1 MVIFEIVFPVIAIA
15 FGGYLAAYKRILS
28 ARDTDGILRFVFYI
42 ALPIVLFNSLAHMEL
57 PSQINW
63 KFMLSYYLVVVVIY
77 AIGVMVSRHCFS
89 ASLKEQGIYGLGAS
103 YSNLVLVG
111 LPIISA
117 GFGDQGLLPLF
128 MIVSIHSATLFFI
141 SSVLIERE
149 NGEETTTAGQ
159 IFLLTIKNLIRNPI
173 IISLA
178 FGFTFNVLNIPLPQ
192 PIDDTL
198 NLVSKAAVPCALF
211 ALGASLNQYKLAGQF
226 VESLTM
232 VGLKI
237 VVQPFL
243 VWVLAFQVFHLDPLW
258 GGVAILSA
266 GMPVGINTFV
276 FAQKYQAGVTV
287 NSTGIL
293 LSSVLAIFSQ
303 SFLLSQFI

>member
-1 MVIFEIVFPVIAIA
+1 MVIFEIVFPVFAIA
-15 FGGYLAAYKRILS
+15 FGGYLAAYKRIVS

-42 ALPIVLFNSLAHMEL
+42 ALPIVLFTSLAHMEL

-63 KFMLSYYLVVVVIY
+63 KFFLSYYLVVVVIY
-77 AIGVMVSRHCFS
+77 AIGILVSRHYFS
-89 ASLKEQGIYGLGAS
+89 ASLKEQGILGLGAS

-128 MIVSIHSATLFFI
+128 MLVSIHSATLFFI
-141 SSVLIERE
+141 ATVFMERE
-149 NGEETTTAGQ
+149 NGEITTTAGQ
-159 IFLLTIKNLIRNPI
+159 IFMLTIKNLVRNPI

-178 FGFTFNVLNIPLPQ
+178 LGFAFNILKIPLAKL
-192 PIDDTL
+192 IDDTL
-198 NLVSKAAVPCALF
+198 GLVSKAAMPCALF
-211 ALGASLNQYKLAGQF
+211 VLGASLNQYKLTGHF

-243 VWVLAFQVFHLDPLW
+243 VWILAFPVFHLDPLW
-258 GGVAILSA
+258 GGVAVLSA
-266 GMPVGINTFV
+266 GMPLGINTFV
-276 FAQKYQAGVTV
+276 FAQKYQSGVAV
-287 NSTGIL
+287 ISTGIL
-293 LSSVLAIFSQ
+293 LSSVLAILSQ
-303 SFLLSQFI
+303 SFLLSLFI